1 MPITPMMFQPKIPL
15 PPRGGFVAPAPAPA
29 PAAAAA
35 GSNAGST
42 PSSPAGAANADHEAE
57 LMVATKKRKSNA
69 SKGVAAV
76 TAAALAALS
85 VACLSLGSRSGAGS
99 GGQLALSGVALGGA
113 RRHLLAAATSG
124 VFGGDDAA
132 EAVPER
138 ALVAARADLLDATTR
153 ATATATAAT
162 RPPRP
167 TMEMER
173 PAVIPMRGGEREAIP
188 LRGKSREVALPYDG
202 ESSIETWGATDDDGW
217 IPTTRASS
225 EDARFDAAGDATKDP
240 WTAAFHRLGH
250 NAETLREMT
259 CREMFRFNALDLN
272 AAGGDVAFT
281 RRLSEA
287 AAAEEEEEEGER
299 EGDVKKA
306 TGARGE
312 LELPPVAIPLPPRDA
327 GAVGVV
333 VVVARRGVGRAQAA
347 AAAAE
352 GREKKD
358 HRRRRALGRGR
369 GRGRGGIRRRRR
381 RVVAR
386 QRAPAS
392 SRGVRVA
399 RGRRDADAVEAV
411 RRHAQPSDVGV
422 RHVLVPVARRGPRG
436 GGRDRG
442 VELSRRTFRVL

>member
-42 PSSPAGAANADHEAE
+42 PSSPARAANADHEAE

-327 GAVGVV
+327 GLSESSSSSLVGGSD
-333 VVVARRGVGRAQAA
+333 ARRPLPLPLKEERRRTIGDDARSGAGAGAGAGGFGVGDDESSLVTVLLPPPAA
-347 AAAAE
+347 SAS
-352 GREKKD
+352 RV
-358 HRRRRALGRGR
+358 
-369 GRGRGGIRRRRR
+369 GGAMPTLSKLF
-381 RVVAR
+381 VVTR
-386 QRAPAS
+386 
-392 SRGVRVA
+392 
-399 RGRRDADAVEAV
+399 
-411 RRHAQPSDVGV
+411 
-422 RHVLVPVARRGPRG
+422 
-436 GGRDRG
+436 
-442 VELSRRTFRVL
+442 SRRTSEYVTYSCRLPVVDRAAAGATAGWS